1 MKKFIIT
8 SGLLTVTAACFSQ
21 TVQDGN
27 SQLYYERYTSAA
39 NTFTQLTK
47 ADASNAEAW
56 FGLVKTYML
65 TDKDSAAK
73 AALATAPSSVQEQPL
88 FEAAKGWT
96 LLASGDNNA
105 ATPLFEKALDQTREK
120 DPMVLSAVAQAHID
134 AKVGN
139 AQYAVDLLN
148 KAIKRDK
155 HNAALFVQ
163 LGGAYRK
170 MTNGSEAYQAYKKA
184 IEENDK
190 YAAAYHSIGQI
201 FQTQKNVEMYLD
213 YFNKA
218 IAADPVYAPS
228 LYQLYAYQFSRHPAK
243 AMDYY
248 KQYAANSDASLQTDY
263 DLADLLYLNK
273 DYTAATA
280 KANAIAQREGANVQ
294 PRLYKLISYSYAGMK
309 DTAQAITYMERYFAT
324 APDSLLMAR
333 DFETASQ
340 LYASN
345 KADSLAKIYL
355 VKATEREIDT
365 TRLLA
370 DYRKLA
376 DIAKADNDDSEQAK
390 WLGLSYAANKKAN
403 NVDLYYWAVAHFN
416 AREYDKADSAFGLY
430 AAKYPEQS
438 FGYYWQAR
446 SKALLDSGMREGL
459 AIPAYHKL
467 IDILQKDTTDKNY
480 KKWMVEAYAY
490 LAAYEA
496 NTQKDY
502 AEAKDYFG
510 KLLEVDPTNE
520 DAKKYI
526 AILEKQVEK

>member
-1 MKKFIIT
+1 
-8 SGLLTVTAACFSQ
+8 
-21 TVQDGN
+21 
-27 SQLYYERYTSAA
+27 
-39 NTFTQLTK
+39 
-47 ADASNAEAW
+47 
-56 FGLVKTYML
+56 ML

-73 AALATAPSSVQEQPL
+73 AALATSPLSVGEQPL

-105 ATPLFEKALDQTREK
+105 ATPLFEKALEQTREK
-120 DPMVLSAVAQAHID
+120 DPQVLSAVAQAHID
-134 AKVGN
+134 AKAGN

-155 HNAALFVQ
+155 HSAALYVQ
-163 LGGAYRK
+163 LGDAYRK
-170 MTNGSEAYQAYKKA
+170 MTKGSEAYQAYKKA
-184 IEENDK
+184 IEESEK

-201 FQTQKNVEMYLD
+201 FQTQKNAEMYLE

-218 IAADPVYAPS
+218 IAADPAYAPS
-228 LYQLYAYQFSRHPAK
+228 LYQLYVYQFSRNPAK
-243 AMDYY
+243 AMEYY
-248 KQYAANSDASLQTDY
+248 KQYTAHSEASIKTDY

-280 KANAIAQREGANVQ
+280 KANTIVQKEGANVQ
-294 PRLYKLISYSYAGMK
+294 PRLYKLISYSYAGLK
-309 DTAQAITYMERYFAT
+309 DTSQALTYMERYFAT
-324 APDSLLMAR
+324 APDSLLMPR
-333 DFETASQ
+333 DYETASQ

-355 VKATEREIDT
+355 VKATEKETDT

-370 DYRKLA
+370 DYKILA
-376 DIAKADNDDSEQAK
+376 DIAKANNDDSEQAK
-390 WLGLSYAANKKAN
+390 WLGFYYAANKKAN

-416 AREYDKADSAFGLY
+416 AREYDKADSVFGLY
-430 AAKYPEQS
+430 AAKYPKQS

-446 SKALLDSGMREGL
+446 SKALLDSGMQEGL
-459 AIPAYHKL
+459 AVPAYQKL
-467 IDILQKDTTDKNY
+467 IDVLAKDTTDKNY

-510 KLLEVDPTNE
+510 KLLEVDPMNE

-526 AILEKQVEK
+526 AILEKQIEK